1 MLSIASTSPVP
12 GRNAFLFP
20 SGGDEESQSGN
31 QTAKGDWGFSGIWEL
46 RMNCVKNRGF
56 VVLCFPFDILVYIF
70 IKGIGGN
77 LLERV
82 I

>member
-1 MLSIASTSPVP
+1 
-12 GRNAFLFP
+12 
-20 SGGDEESQSGN
+20 
-31 QTAKGDWGFSGIWEL
+31 
-46 RMNCVKNRGF
+46 MNCVKKGGF

-70 IKGIGGN
+70 IKGVGGN